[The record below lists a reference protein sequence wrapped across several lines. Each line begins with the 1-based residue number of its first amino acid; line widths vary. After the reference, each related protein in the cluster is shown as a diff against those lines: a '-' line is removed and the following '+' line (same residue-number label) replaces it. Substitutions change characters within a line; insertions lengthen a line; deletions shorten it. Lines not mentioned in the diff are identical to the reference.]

1 VTIPARMRSHKSV
14 VNRFLTMASKSD
26 IQKELDFV
34 TGQLS
39 TQVRTLAL
47 GTLAFTW
54 GLFVSN
60 SPFARALTA
69 RLNWQLVLVSI
80 IAVLTMSFDFLQ
92 YLMGYINVDTL
103 FNRVEADGETQGHYD
118 YDSLSW
124 KVRKWCFRGKI
135 VALIVAVLWLVCIL
149 AYWLFSSYSTPT
161 PLEWNV

>member
-1 VTIPARMRSHKSV
+1 
-14 VNRFLTMASKSD
+14 MASKSD

-39 TQVRTLAL
+39 TQVRTLAF

-69 RLNWQLVLVSI
+69 RLDWQLVVVSI
-80 IAVLTMSFDFLQ
+80 IAVLAMSLDFLQ
-92 YLMGYINVDTL
+92 YLSGYINVDTL
-103 FNRVEADGETQGHYD
+103 FNLMETNEVTEGHYD

-124 KVRKWCFRGKI
+124 KVRKWSFRGKLLT
-135 VALIVAVLWLVCIL
+135 LIIAVLWLLCIL
-149 AYWLFSSYSTPT
+149 AYWLFITGYGC
-161 PLEWNV
+161 VARAG